1 MTRLFL
7 IRHATNDALKDGV
20 LYGRTPGVHLNDEG
34 RAQAGALAERMSVVE
49 LAAIYSSPLERARE
63 TAEPLAHRQGLEV
76 IIHPGLI
83 ETDAGEWTGQP
94 LEAVRELDAWEQL
107 MAYPSGV
114 FLPGG
119 ESLWQ
124 VQIRMVEAV
133 EEIRATH
140 PEETVAIVAHADPL
154 RVLVSHYLGLSLDLF
169 RRLTI
174 SPASITVI
182 DFHASVPRLICLNE
196 MGHLPVLEAE
206 TA

>member
-49 LAAIYSSPLERARE
+49 LAAIYSSPLERAQE

-182 DFHASVPRLICLNE
+182 DFHASAPRLICLNE

>member
-1 MTRLFL
+1 
-7 IRHATNDALKDGV
+7 
-20 LYGRTPGVHLNDEG
+20 
-34 RAQAGALAERMSVVE
+34 
-49 LAAIYSSPLERARE
+49 
-63 TAEPLAHRQGLEV
+63 LEV